1 MEGPVVQTFT
11 SADGT
16 RRLHIFQRTRDATFG
31 FEESRW
37 DAADQCWIPIGP
49 QVDSFTDTFGRAIA
63 EARGRVRWL
72 GESLRD
78 ATESSDA

>member
-1 MEGPVVQTFT
+1 MEGTVVQTFT
-11 SADGT
+11 SVDSA
-16 RRLHIFQRTRDATFG
+16 RRVHIFQRTRDATFG

-37 DAADQCWIPIGP
+37 DAEEQCWIPIGP
-49 QVDSFTDTFGRAIA
+49 QVDSFTDTLARAIT

-72 GESLRD
+72 GEFLQD